1 MMLRKLFI
9 FLLAVVASMAASAAV
24 HTVADVPNVHVADAR
39 RYVSDPDGLLSTAM
53 RDSLDN
59 VVRNVWTTSSAEL
72 AVVVLDQIDGG
83 DIDTFATELFT
94 AWGMGKKDNS
104 NGVLYLVAIGD
115 RRAVIRTGYG
125 AEGVVPD
132 VLAGRIIR
140 SSNTYFKNGDI
151 DGGVAD
157 AVGQVSALLTTPGA
171 TEELMS
177 KYANDEASDKD
188 DFFEMW
194 IALSKIIS
202 ACIFVWFVVQLI
214 ATRKLNRY
222 PRYQKLK
229 QMRLATVMF
238 TFLTLGMAL
247 TTLIPLLIIMRLLR
261 VFPRKCPNCG
271 ARMKRLD
278 EKSDNA
284 YLTQAQD
291 MEERINSVDYD
302 VWLCGKC
309 GEVDIL
315 PYVNSSK
322 DYTVCPQCG
331 ARACALSAD
340 RVIRKPTTF
349 TEGRGEKIY
358 CCRNCRRQSAV
369 AYNIP
374 KLPPVIVVPPTG
386 GGRGGFGGGGFSGG
400 SFGGGST
407 GGGGASGGW

>member
-1 MMLRKLFI
+1 
-9 FLLAVVASMAASAAV
+9 
-24 HTVADVPNVHVADAR
+24 
-39 RYVSDPDGLLSTAM
+39 
-53 RDSLDN
+53 
-59 VVRNVWTTSSAEL
+59 
-72 AVVVLDQIDGG
+72 
-83 DIDTFATELFT
+83 
-94 AWGMGKKDNS
+94 
-104 NGVLYLVAIGD
+104 
-115 RRAVIRTGYG
+115 
-125 AEGVVPD
+125 
-132 VLAGRIIR
+132 
-140 SSNTYFKNGDI
+140 
-151 DGGVAD
+151 
-157 AVGQVSALLTTPGA
+157 
-171 TEELMS
+171 
-177 KYANDEASDKD
+177 
-188 DFFEMW
+188 
-194 IALSKIIS
+194 
-202 ACIFVWFVVQLI
+202 
-214 ATRKLNRY
+214 
-222 PRYQKLK
+222 
-229 QMRLATVMF
+229 
-238 TFLTLGMAL
+238 
-247 TTLIPLLIIMRLLR
+247 
-261 VFPRKCPNCG
+261 
-271 ARMKRLD
+271 MKRLD